1 MKSPSPLFLM
11 ASFLSAIRKT
21 ILPSAAASTDLHQQP
36 FTFAANTSSASM
48 PRAPVVCVSHG
59 GGPMPILGDPE
70 HADFVK
76 SMREKVP
83 DILKLGTAEQPRA
96 IVLVTAHW
104 SERNPTISSGLKHSL
119 LYDYYGF
126 PPESYKLKY
135 DAPGAPDVARE
146 VAEALR
152 SEGLR
157 PDLDEDRGWDHG
169 VFVPM
174 LLINPKADVPIVQM
188 SVMRSENPAD
198 HFRMGRALSKLRDS
212 NVAIV
217 GSGFPTLHNL
227 RVMFSGLTNDPSF
240 RSRSN
245 AWSKAVNAAVKEQDP
260 EERQK
265 KLEGWRSFPGAYEMH
280 PRGGAEHFLPLIV
293 CAGAAGEG
301 KLRTYT
307 DKFMGLEMYSYYWN

>member
-157 PDLDEDRGWDHG
+157 PDLDEDRGQQ
-169 VFVPM
+169 
-174 LLINPKADVPIVQM
+174 K
-188 SVMRSENPAD
+188 
-198 HFRMGRALSKLRDS
+198 
-212 NVAIV
+212 
-217 GSGFPTLHNL
+217 
-227 RVMFSGLTNDPSF
+227 
-240 RSRSN
+240 SRS
-245 AWSKAVNAAVKEQDP
+245 AVARLTMPQGGIMVS
-260 EERQK
+260 
-265 KLEGWRSFPGAYEMH
+265 SFP
-280 PRGGAEHFLPLIV
+280 
-293 CAGAAGEG
+293 C
-301 KLRTYT
+301 
-307 DKFMGLEMYSYYWN
+307 S